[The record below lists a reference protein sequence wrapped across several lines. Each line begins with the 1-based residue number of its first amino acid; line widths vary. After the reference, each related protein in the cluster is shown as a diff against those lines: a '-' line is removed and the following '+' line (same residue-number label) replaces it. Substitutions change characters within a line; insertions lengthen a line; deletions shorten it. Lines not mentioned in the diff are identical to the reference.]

1 VLIFDTHVIVEVEIL
16 SAYTFDV
23 FTADAFT
30 SDAFISPVSVIFVPD
45 KLPVEI
51 DPNVDLN

>member
-1 VLIFDTHVIVEVEIL
+1 M
-16 SAYTFDV
+16 FDV

-30 SDAFISPVSVIFVPD
+30 SDAFISPVSVISAAD